1 MMTDIEIAQS
11 TPLCPIAEIA
21 EKAGIPA
28 EAAEP
33 YGSNKAKI
41 TEDFLR
47 QQEGRPRGKLILVT
61 AVNPTPAGEGKT
73 TTSIGLAQALCRL
86 GEKAIVTL
94 REPSLGPV
102 FGLKGGAAGGGYSQ
116 VLPMEEINLHFT
128 GDIHAVTAANN
139 LLSALIDNHIHQGNA
154 LSIDPERVV
163 FRRCMDMNDRSLRKI
178 EIGLGGKAN
187 GTPRMDGF
195 QISVASEVMAIL
207 CLAVDLRDLR
217 ERLGRILI
225 GYDTAGKAVFA
236 RDLQAEGAMAALLRE
251 ALRPNL
257 VQTLEHT
264 PCLMHGGPF
273 ANIAHGCNSVRATR
287 LALTLADYTVTEA
300 GFGSDLGAEKFF
312 DIKCPA
318 AGLEPSAAVLVVT
331 VRALRYNGGC
341 DKNSCREPNPQA
353 VAAGLCNLTAH
364 VENLRQY
371 GVPVVVAVNRF
382 PDDLPEE
389 LALIKAECE
398 RLGVRAAESEVFARG
413 GAGGEALA
421 QQVLAACREPA
432 HFAPITTAGMTL
444 REKIETIA
452 RRVYGAAAVEYSP
465 EAEQQ
470 LRQMA
475 ALGLE
480 NAPVCIAKTQYS
492 LSDDAKVLG
501 RPAGHTLHIRGLS
514 ASCGAGFAVAL
525 AGSVLT
531 MPGLPAHPAAMDIS
545 LTDDGK
551 ITGLFCFGG
560 RLPGG
565 GAGAQPRRPC
575 GPPQRPK
582 AAETAR
588 RAVGLRPGSCG
599 FCGAHFGA
607 GRLPMKILR

>member
-1 MMTDIEIAQS
+1 MMTDIEIAQAAV
-11 TPLCPIAEIA
+11 PQPISEIA
-21 EKAGIPA
+21 AAAGIPA
-28 EAAEP
+28 AAVEP
-33 YGSNKAKI
+33 YGSSKAKLS
-41 TEDFLR
+41 EQFLLEQR
-47 QQEGRPRGKLILVT
+47 DKPQGKLILVT

-73 TTSIGLAQALCRL
+73 TTAIGLGQALSLL
-86 GEKAIVTL
+86 GKRTMIAL

-102 FGLKGGAAGGGYSQ
+102 FGLKGGATGGGYAQ

-154 LSIDPERVV
+154 LALDPERIV
-163 FRRCMDMNDRSLRKI
+163 FRRCMDMNDRALRQI

-187 GTPRMDGF
+187 GVPRRDGF

-207 CLAVDLRDLR
+207 CLARDLADLR
-217 ERLGRILI
+217 ERLGRILV
-225 GYDTAGKAVFA
+225 GYTAAGAPVFA
-236 RDLQAEGAMAALLRE
+236 RDLRAEGAMAALLRD

-287 LALTLADYTVTEA
+287 LALTLAEYTVTEA

-318 AGLEPSAAVLVVT
+318 AGLTPSAAVLVVT

-341 DKNSCREPNPQA
+341 DKTACRRPDAE
-353 VAAGLCNLTAH
+353 AAARGLCNLSAH
-364 VENLRQY
+364 IQNLQQY

-389 LALIKAECE
+389 LTLIREECD
-398 RLGVRAAESEVFARG
+398 RRGVRMAESEVFARG
-413 GAGGEALA
+413 GQGGTALA
-421 QQVLAACREPA
+421 QQVMAACEEPN
-432 HFAPITTAGMTL
+432 HFAPLTTPAMTL

-452 RRVYGAAAVEYSP
+452 RRVYGADAVEYSP
-465 EAEQQ
+465 EALEQ
-470 LRQMA
+470 LGQMA

-480 NAPVCIAKTQYS
+480 HAPVCIAKTQYS
-492 LSDDAKVLG
+492 LSDDAKALG
-501 RPAGHTLHIRGLS
+501 RPQGHTLHIRGLS

-531 MPGLPAHPAAMDIS
+531 MPGLPARPAAMEIS
-545 LTDDGK
+545 VTDDGR
-551 ITGLFCFGG
+551 ITGLF
-560 RLPGG
+560 
-565 GAGAQPRRPC
+565 
-575 GPPQRPK
+575 
-582 AAETAR
+582 
-588 RAVGLRPGSCG
+588 
-599 FCGAHFGA
+599 
-607 GRLPMKILR
+607 

>member
-1 MMTDIEIAQS
+1 MTDIEIAQS

-154 LSIDPERVV
+154 LNIDPERVV

-207 CLAVDLRDLR
+207 CLAKDLRDLR

-371 GVPVVVAVNRF
+371 GVP
-382 PDDLPEE
+382 EE

-432 HFAPITTAGMTL
+432 HFAPIITAGMTL

-480 NAPVCIAKTQYS
+480 NAPVCIAKTEYS

-551 ITGLFCFGG
+551 ITGLF
-560 RLPGG
+560 
-565 GAGAQPRRPC
+565 
-575 GPPQRPK
+575 
-582 AAETAR
+582 
-588 RAVGLRPGSCG
+588 
-599 FCGAHFGA
+599 
-607 GRLPMKILR
+607 

>member
-154 LSIDPERVV
+154 LNIDPERVV

-300 GFGSDLGAEKFF
+300 GFG
-312 DIKCPA
+312 
-318 AGLEPSAAVLVVT
+318 
-331 VRALRYNGGC
+331 C

-413 GAGGEALA
+413 GAGG
-421 QQVLAACREPA
+421 
-432 HFAPITTAGMTL
+432 
-444 REKIETIA
+444 
-452 RRVYGAAAVEYSP
+452 RR
-465 EAEQQ
+465 
-470 LRQMA
+470 
-475 ALGLE
+475 
-480 NAPVCIAKTQYS
+480 
-492 LSDDAKVLG
+492 
-501 RPAGHTLHIRGLS
+501 
-514 ASCGAGFAVAL
+514 
-525 AGSVLT
+525 
-531 MPGLPAHPAAMDIS
+531 
-545 LTDDGK
+545 
-551 ITGLFCFGG
+551 
-560 RLPGG
+560 
-565 GAGAQPRRPC
+565 
-575 GPPQRPK
+575 
-582 AAETAR
+582 
-588 RAVGLRPGSCG
+588 
-599 FCGAHFGA
+599 
-607 GRLPMKILR
+607 

>member
-1 MMTDIEIAQS
+1 MMTDIEIAQAAV
-11 TPLCPIAEIA
+11 PQPISEIA
-21 EKAGIPA
+21 AAAGIPA
-28 EAAEP
+28 AAVEP
-33 YGSNKAKI
+33 YGSSKAKLS
-41 TEDFLR
+41 EQFLLEQR
-47 QQEGRPRGKLILVT
+47 DKPQGKLILVT

-73 TTSIGLAQALCRL
+73 TTAIGLGQALSLL
-86 GEKAIVTL
+86 GKRTMIAL

-102 FGLKGGAAGGGYSQ
+102 FGLKGGATGGGYAQ

-154 LSIDPERVV
+154 LALDPERIV
-163 FRRCMDMNDRSLRKI
+163 FRRCMDMNDRALRQI
-178 EIGLGGKAN
+178 EIGLGGKTN
-187 GTPRMDGF
+187 GVPRRDGF

-207 CLAVDLRDLR
+207 CLARDLADLR
-217 ERLGRILI
+217 ERLGRILV
-225 GYDTAGKAVFA
+225 GYTAAGAPVFA
-236 RDLQAEGAMAALLRE
+236 RDLRAEGAMAALLRD

-287 LALTLADYTVTEA
+287 LALTLAEYTVTEA

-318 AGLEPSAAVLVVT
+318 AGLTPSAAVLVVT

-341 DKNSCREPNPQA
+341 DKTACRRPDAEA
-353 VAAGLCNLTAH
+353 TARGLCNLSAH
-364 VENLRQY
+364 IQNLQQY

-389 LALIKAECE
+389 LALIREECG
-398 RLGVRAAESEVFARG
+398 RRGVRMAESEVFAKG
-413 GAGGEALA
+413 GQGGTALA
-421 QQVLAACREPA
+421 QQVMAACEEPN
-432 HFAPITTAGMTL
+432 HFAPLTTPAMTL

-452 RRVYGAAAVEYSP
+452 RRVYGADAVEYSP
-465 EAEQQ
+465 EALEQ
-470 LRQMA
+470 LGQMA

-480 NAPVCIAKTQYS
+480 HAPVCIAKTQYS
-492 LSDDAKVLG
+492 LSDDAKALG
-501 RPAGHTLHIRGLS
+501 RPQGHTLHIRGLS

-531 MPGLPAHPAAMDIS
+531 MPGLPARPAAMEIS
-545 LTDDGK
+545 VTDDGR
-551 ITGLFCFGG
+551 ITGLF
-560 RLPGG
+560 
-565 GAGAQPRRPC
+565 
-575 GPPQRPK
+575 
-582 AAETAR
+582 
-588 RAVGLRPGSCG
+588 
-599 FCGAHFGA
+599 
-607 GRLPMKILR
+607 

>member
-41 TEDFLR
+41 TEGFLR

-128 GDIHAVTAANN
+128 GDIHAVTVANN

-154 LSIDPERVV
+154 LNIDPERVV

-207 CLAVDLRDLR
+207 CLAKDLRDLR

-225 GYDTAGKAVFA
+225 GYDTAGKAIFA

-341 DKNSCREPNPQA
+341 DKNFCREPNPQA

-389 LALIKAECE
+389 LALIKTECE

-413 GAGGEALA
+413 GAGGEGLA

-551 ITGLFCFGG
+551 ITGLF
-560 RLPGG
+560 
-565 GAGAQPRRPC
+565 
-575 GPPQRPK
+575 
-582 AAETAR
+582 
-588 RAVGLRPGSCG
+588 
-599 FCGAHFGA
+599 
-607 GRLPMKILR
+607 

>member
-11 TPLCPIAEIA
+11 TPLCPITEIA

-154 LSIDPERVV
+154 LNIDPERVV

-207 CLAVDLRDLR
+207 CLAKDLRDLR

-371 GVPVVVAVNRF
+371 GVPVVVTVNRF

-475 ALGLE
+475 ALGL
-480 NAPVCIAKTQYS
+480 VSTWSYRTC
-492 LSDDAKVLG
+492 
-501 RPAGHTLHIRGLS
+501 
-514 ASCGAGFAVAL
+514 
-525 AGSVLT
+525 
-531 MPGLPAHPAAMDIS
+531 
-545 LTDDGK
+545 
-551 ITGLFCFGG
+551 
-560 RLPGG
+560 
-565 GAGAQPRRPC
+565 RR
-575 GPPQRPK
+575 K
-582 AAETAR
+582 
-588 RAVGLRPGSCG
+588 
-599 FCGAHFGA
+599 
-607 GRLPMKILR
+607 

>member
-1 MMTDIEIAQS
+1 MMTDIEIAQAAV
-11 TPLCPIAEIA
+11 PQPISEIA
-21 EKAGIPA
+21 AAAGIPA
-28 EAAEP
+28 AAVEP
-33 YGSNKAKI
+33 YGSSKAKLS
-41 TEDFLR
+41 EQFLLEQR
-47 QQEGRPRGKLILVT
+47 DKPQGKLILVT

-73 TTSIGLAQALCRL
+73 TTAIGLGQALSLL
-86 GEKAIVTL
+86 GKRTMIAL

-102 FGLKGGAAGGGYSQ
+102 FGLKGGATGGGYAQ

-154 LSIDPERVV
+154 LGLDPERIV
-163 FRRCMDMNDRSLRKI
+163 FRRCMDMNDRALRQI
-178 EIGLGGKAN
+178 EIGLGGKTN
-187 GTPRMDGF
+187 GVPRRDGF

-207 CLAVDLRDLR
+207 CLARDLADLR
-217 ERLGRILI
+217 ERLGRILV
-225 GYDTAGKAVFA
+225 GYTAAGSPVFA
-236 RDLQAEGAMAALLRE
+236 RDLRAEGAMAALLRD

-287 LALTLADYTVTEA
+287 LALTLAEYTVTEA

-318 AGLEPSAAVLVVT
+318 AGLTPSAAVLVVT

-341 DKNSCREPNPQA
+341 DKTACRRPDAEA
-353 VAAGLCNLTAH
+353 TARGLCNLSAH
-364 VENLRQY
+364 IQNLQQY

-389 LALIKAECE
+389 LTLIREECD
-398 RLGVRAAESEVFARG
+398 RRGVRMAESEVFARG
-413 GAGGEALA
+413 GQGGTALA
-421 QQVLAACREPA
+421 QQVMAACEEPN
-432 HFAPITTAGMTL
+432 HFAPLTTPAMTL

-452 RRVYGAAAVEYSP
+452 RRVYGADAVEYSP
-465 EAEQQ
+465 EALEQ
-470 LRQMA
+470 LGQMA

-480 NAPVCIAKTQYS
+480 HAPVCIAKTQYS
-492 LSDDAKVLG
+492 LSDDAKALG
-501 RPAGHTLHIRGLS
+501 RPQGHTLHIRGLS

-531 MPGLPAHPAAMDIS
+531 MPGLPAHPAAMEIS
-545 LTDDGK
+545 VTDDGR
-551 ITGLFCFGG
+551 ITGLF
-560 RLPGG
+560 
-565 GAGAQPRRPC
+565 
-575 GPPQRPK
+575 
-582 AAETAR
+582 
-588 RAVGLRPGSCG
+588 
-599 FCGAHFGA
+599 
-607 GRLPMKILR
+607 

>member
-1 MMTDIEIAQS
+1 MMTDIEIAQAAV
-11 TPLCPIAEIA
+11 PQPISEIA
-21 EKAGIPA
+21 AAAGIPA
-28 EAAEP
+28 AAVEP
-33 YGSNKAKI
+33 YGSSKAKLS
-41 TEDFLR
+41 EQFLLEQR
-47 QQEGRPRGKLILVT
+47 DKPQGKLILVT

-73 TTSIGLAQALCRL
+73 TTAIGLGQALSLL
-86 GEKAIVTL
+86 GKRTMIAL

-102 FGLKGGAAGGGYSQ
+102 FGLKGGATGGGYAQ

-154 LSIDPERVV
+154 LGLDPERIV
-163 FRRCMDMNDRSLRKI
+163 FRRCMDMNDRALRQI

-187 GTPRMDGF
+187 GVPRRDGF

-207 CLAVDLRDLR
+207 CLARDLADLR
-217 ERLGRILI
+217 ERLGRILV
-225 GYDTAGKAVFA
+225 GYTAAGAPVFA
-236 RDLQAEGAMAALLRE
+236 RDLRAEGAMAALLRD

-287 LALTLADYTVTEA
+287 LALTLAEYTVTEA

-318 AGLEPSAAVLVVT
+318 AGLTPSAAVLVVT

-341 DKNSCREPNPQA
+341 DKTACRRPDAE
-353 VAAGLCNLTAH
+353 AAARGLCNLSAH
-364 VENLRQY
+364 IQNLQQY

-389 LALIKAECE
+389 LALIREECG
-398 RLGVRAAESEVFARG
+398 RRGVRMAESEVFARG
-413 GAGGEALA
+413 GQGGTALA
-421 QQVLAACREPA
+421 QQVMAACEEPN
-432 HFAPITTAGMTL
+432 HFAPLTTPAMTL

-452 RRVYGAAAVEYSP
+452 RRVYGADAVEYSP
-465 EAEQQ
+465 EALEQ
-470 LRQMA
+470 LGQMA

-480 NAPVCIAKTQYS
+480 HAPVCIAKTQYS
-492 LSDDAKVLG
+492 LSDDAKALG
-501 RPAGHTLHIRGLS
+501 RPQGHTLHIRGLS

-531 MPGLPAHPAAMDIS
+531 MPGLPAHPAAMEIS
-545 LTDDGK
+545 VTDGGR
-551 ITGLFCFGG
+551 ITGLF
-560 RLPGG
+560 
-565 GAGAQPRRPC
+565 
-575 GPPQRPK
+575 
-582 AAETAR
+582 
-588 RAVGLRPGSCG
+588 
-599 FCGAHFGA
+599 
-607 GRLPMKILR
+607 

>member
-1 MMTDIEIAQS
+1 MMTDIEIAQAAV
-11 TPLCPIAEIA
+11 PQPISEIA
-21 EKAGIPA
+21 AAAGIPA
-28 EAAEP
+28 AAVEP
-33 YGSNKAKI
+33 YGSSKAKLS
-41 TEDFLR
+41 EQFLLEQR
-47 QQEGRPRGKLILVT
+47 DKPQGKLILVT

-73 TTSIGLAQALCRL
+73 TTAIGLGQALSLL
-86 GEKAIVTL
+86 GKRTMIAL

-102 FGLKGGAAGGGYSQ
+102 FGLKGGATGGGYAQ

-154 LSIDPERVV
+154 LALDPERIV
-163 FRRCMDMNDRSLRKI
+163 FRRCMDMNDRALRQI

-187 GTPRMDGF
+187 GVPRRDGF

-207 CLAVDLRDLR
+207 CLARDLADLR
-217 ERLGRILI
+217 ERLGRILV
-225 GYDTAGKAVFA
+225 GYTAAGAPVFA
-236 RDLQAEGAMAALLRE
+236 RDLRAEGAMAALLRD

-287 LALTLADYTVTEA
+287 LALTLAEYTVTEA

-318 AGLEPSAAVLVVT
+318 AGLTPSAAVLVVT

-341 DKNSCREPNPQA
+341 DKTACRRPDAEA
-353 VAAGLCNLTAH
+353 TARGLCNLSAH
-364 VENLRQY
+364 IQNLQQY

-389 LALIKAECE
+389 LTLIREECD
-398 RLGVRAAESEVFARG
+398 RRGVRMAESEVFARG
-413 GAGGEALA
+413 GQGGTALA
-421 QQVLAACREPA
+421 QQVMAACEEPN
-432 HFAPITTAGMTL
+432 HFAPLTTPAMTL

-452 RRVYGAAAVEYSP
+452 RRVYGADAVEYSP
-465 EAEQQ
+465 EALEQ
-470 LRQMA
+470 LGQMA

-480 NAPVCIAKTQYS
+480 HAPVCIAKTQYS
-492 LSDDAKVLG
+492 LSDDAKALG
-501 RPAGHTLHIRGLS
+501 RPQGHTLHIRGLS

-531 MPGLPAHPAAMDIS
+531 MPGLPARPAAMEIS
-545 LTDDGK
+545 VTDDGR
-551 ITGLFCFGG
+551 ITGLF
-560 RLPGG
+560 
-565 GAGAQPRRPC
+565 
-575 GPPQRPK
+575 
-582 AAETAR
+582 
-588 RAVGLRPGSCG
+588 
-599 FCGAHFGA
+599 
-607 GRLPMKILR
+607 

>member
-154 LSIDPERVV
+154 LNIDPERVV

-225 GYDTAGKAVFA
+225 GYNTAGKAVFA

-257 VQTLEHT
+257 VQTLERT

-551 ITGLFCFGG
+551 ITGLF
-560 RLPGG
+560 
-565 GAGAQPRRPC
+565 
-575 GPPQRPK
+575 
-582 AAETAR
+582 
-588 RAVGLRPGSCG
+588 
-599 FCGAHFGA
+599 
-607 GRLPMKILR
+607 

>member
-1 MMTDIEIAQS
+1 MLTDIEIAQS
-11 TPLCPIAEIA
+11 TPLCPITEIA

-154 LSIDPERVV
+154 LNIDPERVV

-178 EIGLGGKAN
+178 EIGLGGRAN

-207 CLAVDLRDLR
+207 CLAKDLRDLR

-257 VQTLEHT
+257 VQTMEHT

-382 PDDLPEE
+382 PNDLPEE

-492 LSDDAKVLG
+492 LSDDAKALG
-501 RPAGHTLHIRGLS
+501 RPTGHTLHIRGLS

-531 MPGLPAHPAAMDIS
+531 MPGLPAHPVAMNIS

-551 ITGLFCFGG
+551 ITGLF
-560 RLPGG
+560 
-565 GAGAQPRRPC
+565 
-575 GPPQRPK
+575 
-582 AAETAR
+582 
-588 RAVGLRPGSCG
+588 
-599 FCGAHFGA
+599 
-607 GRLPMKILR
+607 

>member
-1 MMTDIEIAQS
+1 MMTDIEIAQAAV
-11 TPLCPIAEIA
+11 PQPISEIA
-21 EKAGIPA
+21 AAAGIPA
-28 EAAEP
+28 AAVEP
-33 YGSNKAKI
+33 YGSSKAKLS
-41 TEDFLR
+41 EQFLLEQR
-47 QQEGRPRGKLILVT
+47 DKPQGKLILVT

-73 TTSIGLAQALCRL
+73 TTAIGLGQALSLL
-86 GEKAIVTL
+86 GKRTMIAL

-102 FGLKGGAAGGGYSQ
+102 FGLKGGATGGGYAQ

-154 LSIDPERVV
+154 LALDPERIV
-163 FRRCMDMNDRSLRKI
+163 FRRCMDMNDRALRQI

-187 GTPRMDGF
+187 GVPRRDGF

-207 CLAVDLRDLR
+207 CLARDLADLR
-217 ERLGRILI
+217 ERLGRILV
-225 GYDTAGKAVFA
+225 GYTAAGAPVFA
-236 RDLQAEGAMAALLRE
+236 RDLRAEGAMAALLRD

-287 LALTLADYTVTEA
+287 LALTLAEYTVTEA

-318 AGLEPSAAVLVVT
+318 AGLTPSAAVLVVT

-341 DKNSCREPNPQA
+341 DKTACRRPDAEA
-353 VAAGLCNLTAH
+353 TARGLCNLSAH
-364 VENLRQY
+364 IQNLQQY

-389 LALIKAECE
+389 LTLIREECD
-398 RLGVRAAESEVFARG
+398 RRGVRMAESEVFARG
-413 GAGGEALA
+413 GQGGTALA
-421 QQVLAACREPA
+421 QQVMAACEEPN
-432 HFAPITTAGMTL
+432 HFAPLTTPAMTL

-452 RRVYGAAAVEYSP
+452 RRVYGADAVEYSP
-465 EAEQQ
+465 EALEQ
-470 LRQMA
+470 LGQMA
-475 ALGLE
+475 VLGLE
-480 NAPVCIAKTQYS
+480 HAPVCIAKTQYS
-492 LSDDAKVLG
+492 LSDDAKALG
-501 RPAGHTLHIRGLS
+501 RPQGHTLHIRGLS

-531 MPGLPAHPAAMDIS
+531 MPGLPAHPAAMEIS
-545 LTDDGK
+545 VTDDGR
-551 ITGLFCFGG
+551 ITGLF
-560 RLPGG
+560 
-565 GAGAQPRRPC
+565 
-575 GPPQRPK
+575 
-582 AAETAR
+582 
-588 RAVGLRPGSCG
+588 
-599 FCGAHFGA
+599 
-607 GRLPMKILR
+607 

>member
-1 MMTDIEIAQS
+1 MLPALEIAQAAV
-11 TPLCPIAEIA
+11 PQPISEIA
-21 EKAGIPA
+21 AAAGIPA
-28 EAAEP
+28 AAVEP
-33 YGSNKAKI
+33 YGSSKAKLS
-41 TEDFLR
+41 EQFLLEQR
-47 QQEGRPRGKLILVT
+47 DKPQGKLILVT

-73 TTSIGLAQALCRL
+73 TTAIGLGQALSLL
-86 GEKAIVTL
+86 GKRTMIAL

-102 FGLKGGAAGGGYSQ
+102 FGLKGGATGGGYAQ

-154 LSIDPERVV
+154 LALDPERIV
-163 FRRCMDMNDRSLRKI
+163 FRRCMDMNDRALRQI

-187 GTPRMDGF
+187 GSPRLDGF

-207 CLAVDLRDLR
+207 CLARDLADLR
-217 ERLGRILI
+217 ERLGRILV
-225 GYDTAGKAVFA
+225 GYTAAGAPVFA
-236 RDLQAEGAMAALLRE
+236 RDLRAEGAMAALLRD

-287 LALTLADYTVTEA
+287 LALTLAEYTVTEA

-318 AGLEPSAAVLVVT
+318 AGLTPSAAVLVVT

-341 DKNSCREPNPQA
+341 DKTACRRPDAE
-353 VAAGLCNLTAH
+353 AAARGLCNLSAH
-364 VENLRQY
+364 IQNLQQY

-389 LALIKAECE
+389 LALIREECG
-398 RLGVRAAESEVFARG
+398 RRGVRMAESEVFAKG
-413 GAGGEALA
+413 GQGGTALA
-421 QQVLAACREPA
+421 QQVMAACEEPN
-432 HFAPITTAGMTL
+432 HFAPLTTPAMTL

-452 RRVYGAAAVEYSP
+452 RRVYGADAVEYSP
-465 EAEQQ
+465 EALEQ
-470 LRQMA
+470 LGQMA

-480 NAPVCIAKTQYS
+480 HAPVCIAKTQYS
-492 LSDDAKVLG
+492 LSDDAKALG
-501 RPAGHTLHIRGLS
+501 RPQGHTLHIRGLS

-531 MPGLPAHPAAMDIS
+531 MPGLPAHPAAMEIS
-545 LTDDGK
+545 VTDDGR
-551 ITGLFCFGG
+551 ITGLF
-560 RLPGG
+560 
-565 GAGAQPRRPC
+565 
-575 GPPQRPK
+575 
-582 AAETAR
+582 
-588 RAVGLRPGSCG
+588 
-599 FCGAHFGA
+599 
-607 GRLPMKILR
+607 

>member
-1 MMTDIEIAQS
+1 MMTDIEIAQAAV
-11 TPLCPIAEIA
+11 PQPISEIA
-21 EKAGIPA
+21 AAAGIPA
-28 EAAEP
+28 AAVEP
-33 YGSNKAKI
+33 YGSSKAKLS
-41 TEDFLR
+41 EQFLLEQR
-47 QQEGRPRGKLILVT
+47 DKPQGKLILVT

-73 TTSIGLAQALCRL
+73 TTAIGLGQALSLL
-86 GEKAIVTL
+86 GKRTMIAL

-102 FGLKGGAAGGGYSQ
+102 FGLKGGATGGGYAQ

-154 LSIDPERVV
+154 LGLDPERIV
-163 FRRCMDMNDRSLRKI
+163 FRRCMDMNDRALRQI

-187 GTPRMDGF
+187 GVPRRDGF

-207 CLAVDLRDLR
+207 CLARDLADLR
-217 ERLGRILI
+217 ERLGRILV
-225 GYDTAGKAVFA
+225 GYTAAGAPVFA
-236 RDLQAEGAMAALLRE
+236 RDLRAEGAMAALLRD

-287 LALTLADYTVTEA
+287 LALTLAEYTVTEA

-318 AGLEPSAAVLVVT
+318 AGLTPSAAVLVVT

-341 DKNSCREPNPQA
+341 DKTACRRPDAEA
-353 VAAGLCNLTAH
+353 TARGLCNLSAH
-364 VENLRQY
+364 IQNLQQY

-389 LALIKAECE
+389 LTLIREECD
-398 RLGVRAAESEVFARG
+398 RRGVRMAESEVFARG
-413 GAGGEALA
+413 GQGGTALA
-421 QQVLAACREPA
+421 QQVMAACEEPN
-432 HFAPITTAGMTL
+432 HFAPLTTPAMTL

-452 RRVYGAAAVEYSP
+452 RRVYGADAVEYSP
-465 EAEQQ
+465 EALEQ
-470 LRQMA
+470 LGQMA

-480 NAPVCIAKTQYS
+480 HAPVCIAKTQYS
-492 LSDDAKVLG
+492 LSDDAKALG
-501 RPAGHTLHIRGLS
+501 RPQGHTLHIRGLS

-531 MPGLPAHPAAMDIS
+531 MPGLPARPAAMEIS
-545 LTDDGK
+545 VSDDGR
-551 ITGLFCFGG
+551 ITGLF
-560 RLPGG
+560 
-565 GAGAQPRRPC
+565 
-575 GPPQRPK
+575 
-582 AAETAR
+582 
-588 RAVGLRPGSCG
+588 
-599 FCGAHFGA
+599 
-607 GRLPMKILR
+607 

>member
-1 MMTDIEIAQS
+1 MMTDIEIAQAAV
-11 TPLCPIAEIA
+11 PQPISEIA
-21 EKAGIPA
+21 AAAGIPA
-28 EAAEP
+28 AAVEP
-33 YGSNKAKI
+33 YGSSKAKLS
-41 TEDFLR
+41 EQFLLEQR
-47 QQEGRPRGKLILVT
+47 DKPQGKLILVT

-73 TTSIGLAQALCRL
+73 TTAIGLGQALSLL
-86 GEKAIVTL
+86 GKRTMIAL

-102 FGLKGGAAGGGYSQ
+102 FGLKGGATGGGYAQ

-154 LSIDPERVV
+154 LALDPERIV
-163 FRRCMDMNDRSLRKI
+163 FRRCMDMNDRALRQI
-178 EIGLGGKAN
+178 EIGLGGKTN
-187 GTPRMDGF
+187 GVPRRDGF

-207 CLAVDLRDLR
+207 CLARDLADLR
-217 ERLGRILI
+217 ERLGRILV
-225 GYDTAGKAVFA
+225 GYTAAGAPVFA
-236 RDLQAEGAMAALLRE
+236 RDLRAEGAMAALLRD

-287 LALTLADYTVTEA
+287 LALTLAEYTVTEA

-318 AGLEPSAAVLVVT
+318 AGLTPSAAVLVVT

-341 DKNSCREPNPQA
+341 DKTACRRPDAEA
-353 VAAGLCNLTAH
+353 TARGLCNLSAH
-364 VENLRQY
+364 IQNLQQY

-389 LALIKAECE
+389 LTLIREECD
-398 RLGVRAAESEVFARG
+398 RRGVRMAESEVFARG
-413 GAGGEALA
+413 GQGGTALA
-421 QQVLAACREPA
+421 QQVMAACEEPN
-432 HFAPITTAGMTL
+432 HFAPLTTPAMTL

-452 RRVYGAAAVEYSP
+452 RRVYGADAVEYSP
-465 EAEQQ
+465 EALEQ
-470 LRQMA
+470 LGQMA

-480 NAPVCIAKTQYS
+480 HAPVCIAKTQYS
-492 LSDDAKVLG
+492 LSDDAKALG
-501 RPAGHTLHIRGLS
+501 RPQGHTLHIRGLS

-531 MPGLPAHPAAMDIS
+531 MPGLPVHPAAMEIS
-545 LTDDGK
+545 VTDDGR
-551 ITGLFCFGG
+551 ITGLF
-560 RLPGG
+560 
-565 GAGAQPRRPC
+565 
-575 GPPQRPK
+575 
-582 AAETAR
+582 
-588 RAVGLRPGSCG
+588 
-599 FCGAHFGA
+599 
-607 GRLPMKILR
+607 

>member
-1 MMTDIEIAQS
+1 MMTDIEIAQAAV
-11 TPLCPIAEIA
+11 PQPISEIA
-21 EKAGIPA
+21 AAAGIPA
-28 EAAEP
+28 AAVEP
-33 YGSNKAKI
+33 YGSSKAKLS
-41 TEDFLR
+41 EQFLLEQR
-47 QQEGRPRGKLILVT
+47 DKPQGKLILVT

-73 TTSIGLAQALCRL
+73 TTAIGLGQALSLL
-86 GEKAIVTL
+86 GKRTMIAL

-102 FGLKGGAAGGGYSQ
+102 FGLKGGATGGGYAQ

-154 LSIDPERVV
+154 LGLDPERIV
-163 FRRCMDMNDRSLRKI
+163 FRRCMDMNDRALRQI
-178 EIGLGGKAN
+178 EIGLGGKTN
-187 GTPRMDGF
+187 GVPRRDGF

-207 CLAVDLRDLR
+207 CLARDLADLR
-217 ERLGRILI
+217 ERLGRILV
-225 GYDTAGKAVFA
+225 GYTAAGAPVFA
-236 RDLQAEGAMAALLRE
+236 RDLRAEGAMAALLRD

-287 LALTLADYTVTEA
+287 LALTLAEYTVTEA

-318 AGLEPSAAVLVVT
+318 AGLTPSAAVLVVT

-341 DKNSCREPNPQA
+341 DKTACRRPDAEA
-353 VAAGLCNLTAH
+353 TARGLCNLSAH
-364 VENLRQY
+364 IQNLQQY

-389 LALIKAECE
+389 LALIREECG
-398 RLGVRAAESEVFARG
+398 RRGVRMAESEVFAKG
-413 GAGGEALA
+413 GQGGTALA
-421 QQVLAACREPA
+421 QQVMAACEEPN
-432 HFAPITTAGMTL
+432 HFAPLTTPAMTL

-452 RRVYGAAAVEYSP
+452 RRVYGADAVEYSP
-465 EAEQQ
+465 EALEQ
-470 LRQMA
+470 LGQMA

-480 NAPVCIAKTQYS
+480 HAPVCIAKTQYS
-492 LSDDAKVLG
+492 LSDDAKALG
-501 RPAGHTLHIRGLS
+501 RPQGHTLHIRGLS

-531 MPGLPAHPAAMDIS
+531 MPGLPARPAAMEIS
-545 LTDDGK
+545 VTDDGR
-551 ITGLFCFGG
+551 ITGLF
-560 RLPGG
+560 
-565 GAGAQPRRPC
+565 
-575 GPPQRPK
+575 
-582 AAETAR
+582 
-588 RAVGLRPGSCG
+588 
-599 FCGAHFGA
+599 
-607 GRLPMKILR
+607 

>member
-1 MMTDIEIAQS
+1 MMTDIEIAQAAV
-11 TPLCPIAEIA
+11 PQPISEIA
-21 EKAGIPA
+21 AAAGIPA
-28 EAAEP
+28 AAVEP
-33 YGSNKAKI
+33 YGSSKAKLS
-41 TEDFLR
+41 EQFLLEQR
-47 QQEGRPRGKLILVT
+47 DKPQGKLILVT

-73 TTSIGLAQALCRL
+73 TTAIGLGQALSLL
-86 GEKAIVTL
+86 GKRTMIAL

-102 FGLKGGAAGGGYSQ
+102 FGLKGGATGGGYAQ

-154 LSIDPERVV
+154 LALDPERIV
-163 FRRCMDMNDRSLRKI
+163 FRRCMDMNDRALRQI
-178 EIGLGGKAN
+178 EIGLGGKTN
-187 GTPRMDGF
+187 GVPRRDGF

-207 CLAVDLRDLR
+207 CLARDLADLR
-217 ERLGRILI
+217 ERLGRILV
-225 GYDTAGKAVFA
+225 GYTAAGAPVFA
-236 RDLQAEGAMAALLRE
+236 RDLRAEGAMAALLRD

-287 LALTLADYTVTEA
+287 LALTLAEYTVTEA

-318 AGLEPSAAVLVVT
+318 AGLTPSAAVLVVT

-341 DKNSCREPNPQA
+341 DKTACRRPDAEA
-353 VAAGLCNLTAH
+353 TARGLCNLSAH
-364 VENLRQY
+364 IQNLQQY

-389 LALIKAECE
+389 LTLIREECD
-398 RLGVRAAESEVFARG
+398 RRGVRMAESEVFARG
-413 GAGGEALA
+413 GQGGTALA
-421 QQVLAACREPA
+421 QQVMAACEEPN
-432 HFAPITTAGMTL
+432 HFAPLTTPAMTL

-452 RRVYGAAAVEYSP
+452 RRVYGADAVEYSP
-465 EAEQQ
+465 EALEQ
-470 LRQMA
+470 LGQMA

-480 NAPVCIAKTQYS
+480 HAPVCIAKTQSS
-492 LSDDAKVLG
+492 LSDDAPALG
-501 RPAGHTLHIRGLS
+501 RPQGHTLHIRGLS

-531 MPGLPAHPAAMDIS
+531 MPGLPAHPAAMELS
-545 LTDDGK
+545 VAADGR
-551 ITGLFCFGG
+551 ITGLF
-560 RLPGG
+560 
-565 GAGAQPRRPC
+565 
-575 GPPQRPK
+575 
-582 AAETAR
+582 
-588 RAVGLRPGSCG
+588 
-599 FCGAHFGA
+599 
-607 GRLPMKILR
+607 

>member
-21 EKAGIPA
+21 AKAGIPA
-28 EAAEP
+28 DAAEP

-47 QQEGRPRGKLILVT
+47 QQEGQPQGKLILVT

-86 GEKAIVTL
+86 GKRAIVTL

-116 VLPMEEINLHFT
+116 VLPMEEINLHCT

-139 LLSALIDNHIHQGNA
+139 LLSALIDNHIHQGNV
-154 LSIDPERVV
+154 LDIDPERVV
-163 FRRCMDMNDRSLRKI
+163 FRRCMDMNDRALRRI

-187 GTPRMDGF
+187 GTPRFDGF

-207 CLAVDLRDLR
+207 CLARDLRDLR

-225 GYDTAGKAVFA
+225 GYNTAGKPIFA

-318 AGLEPSAAVLVVT
+318 AGLTPSAAVLVVT

-341 DKNSCREPNPQA
+341 DKDTCRTPDAAA

-382 PDDLPEE
+382 PDDQPEE
-389 LALIKAECE
+389 LALIRAECVH
-398 RLGVRAAESEVFARG
+398 LGVRVAESEVFAKG

-421 QQVLAACREPA
+421 QQVLAACDEPNR
-432 HFAPITTAGMTL
+432 FAPITSPAMTL
-444 REKIETIA
+444 REKIDAIA

-470 LRQMA
+470 LNEMA
-475 ALGLE
+475 ALGLAH
-480 NAPVCIAKTQYS
+480 APVCIAKTQYS
-492 LSDDAKVLG
+492 LSDNAKALG

-531 MPGLPAHPAAMDIS
+531 MPGLPAHPAAMEIS
-545 LTDDGK
+545 LTDDGR
-551 ITGLFCFGG
+551 ITGLF
-560 RLPGG
+560 
-565 GAGAQPRRPC
+565 
-575 GPPQRPK
+575 
-582 AAETAR
+582 
-588 RAVGLRPGSCG
+588 
-599 FCGAHFGA
+599 
-607 GRLPMKILR
+607 

>member
-1 MMTDIEIAQS
+1 MMTDIEIAQAAV
-11 TPLCPIAEIA
+11 PQPISEIA
-21 EKAGIPA
+21 AAAGIPA
-28 EAAEP
+28 AAVEP
-33 YGSNKAKI
+33 YGSSKAKLS
-41 TEDFLR
+41 EQFLLEQR
-47 QQEGRPRGKLILVT
+47 DKPQGKLILVT

-73 TTSIGLAQALCRL
+73 TTAIGLGQALSLL
-86 GEKAIVTL
+86 GKRTMIAL

-102 FGLKGGAAGGGYSQ
+102 FGLKGGATGGGYAQ

-154 LSIDPERVV
+154 LALDPERIV
-163 FRRCMDMNDRSLRKI
+163 FRRCMDMNDRALRQI
-178 EIGLGGKAN
+178 EIGLGGKTN
-187 GTPRMDGF
+187 GVPRRDGF

-207 CLAVDLRDLR
+207 CLARDLADLR
-217 ERLGRILI
+217 ERLGRILV
-225 GYDTAGKAVFA
+225 GYTAAGSPVFA
-236 RDLQAEGAMAALLRE
+236 RDLRAEGAMAALLRD

-287 LALTLADYTVTEA
+287 LALTLAEYTVTEA

-318 AGLEPSAAVLVVT
+318 AGLTPSAAVLVVT

-341 DKNSCREPNPQA
+341 DKTACRRPDAEA
-353 VAAGLCNLTAH
+353 TARGLCNLSAH
-364 VENLRQY
+364 IQNLQQY

-389 LALIKAECE
+389 LTLIREECD
-398 RLGVRAAESEVFARG
+398 RRGVRMAESEVFARG
-413 GAGGEALA
+413 GQGGTALA
-421 QQVLAACREPA
+421 QQVMAACEEPN
-432 HFAPITTAGMTL
+432 HFAPLTTPAMTL

-452 RRVYGAAAVEYSP
+452 RRVYGADAVEYSP
-465 EAEQQ
+465 EALEQ
-470 LRQMA
+470 LGQMA

-480 NAPVCIAKTQYS
+480 HAPVCIAKTQYS
-492 LSDDAKVLG
+492 LSDDAKALG
-501 RPAGHTLHIRGLS
+501 RPQGHTLHIRGLS

-531 MPGLPAHPAAMDIS
+531 MPGLPAHPAAMEIS
-545 LTDDGK
+545 VTDDGR
-551 ITGLFCFGG
+551 ITGLF
-560 RLPGG
+560 
-565 GAGAQPRRPC
+565 
-575 GPPQRPK
+575 
-582 AAETAR
+582 
-588 RAVGLRPGSCG
+588 
-599 FCGAHFGA
+599 
-607 GRLPMKILR
+607 

>member
-154 LSIDPERVV
+154 LNIDPERVV

-207 CLAVDLRDLR
+207 CLAKDLRDLR

-287 LALTLADYTVTEA
+287 LALTLADYTVTES

-318 AGLEPSAAVLVVT
+318 AGLEPSAAMLVVT

-341 DKNSCREPNPQA
+341 DKNSCREQNPQA

-382 PDDLPEE
+382 PNDLPEE

-531 MPGLPAHPAAMDIS
+531 MPGLPTHPAAMDIS

-551 ITGLFCFGG
+551 ITGLF
-560 RLPGG
+560 
-565 GAGAQPRRPC
+565 
-575 GPPQRPK
+575 
-582 AAETAR
+582 
-588 RAVGLRPGSCG
+588 
-599 FCGAHFGA
+599 
-607 GRLPMKILR
+607 

>member
-47 QQEGRPRGKLILVT
+47 QQEGRPRGKLIIVT

-154 LSIDPERVV
+154 LNIDPERVA

-187 GTPRMDGF
+187 GTSRMDGF

-207 CLAVDLRDLR
+207 CLAKDLRDLR

-382 PDDLPEE
+382 SDDLSEE

-413 GAGGEALA
+413 GAGGEVLA

-551 ITGLFCFGG
+551 ITGLF
-560 RLPGG
+560 
-565 GAGAQPRRPC
+565 
-575 GPPQRPK
+575 
-582 AAETAR
+582 
-588 RAVGLRPGSCG
+588 
-599 FCGAHFGA
+599 
-607 GRLPMKILR
+607 

>member
-1 MMTDIEIAQS
+1 MMTDIEIAQAAV
-11 TPLCPIAEIA
+11 PQPISEIA
-21 EKAGIPA
+21 AAAGIPA
-28 EAAEP
+28 AAVEP
-33 YGSNKAKI
+33 YGSSKAKLS
-41 TEDFLR
+41 EQFLLEQR
-47 QQEGRPRGKLILVT
+47 DKPQGKLILVT

-73 TTSIGLAQALCRL
+73 TTAIGLGQALSLL
-86 GEKAIVTL
+86 GKRTMIAL

-102 FGLKGGAAGGGYSQ
+102 FGLKGGATGGGYAQ

-154 LSIDPERVV
+154 LALDPERIV
-163 FRRCMDMNDRSLRKI
+163 FRRCMDMNDRALRQI
-178 EIGLGGKAN
+178 EIGLGGKTN
-187 GTPRMDGF
+187 GVPRRDGF

-207 CLAVDLRDLR
+207 CLARDLADLR
-217 ERLGRILI
+217 ERLGRILV
-225 GYDTAGKAVFA
+225 GYTAAGAPVFA
-236 RDLQAEGAMAALLRE
+236 RDLRAEGAMAALLRD

-287 LALTLADYTVTEA
+287 LALTLAEYTVTEA

-318 AGLEPSAAVLVVT
+318 AGLTPSAAVLVVT

-341 DKNSCREPNPQA
+341 DKTACRRPDAEA
-353 VAAGLCNLTAH
+353 TARGLCNLSAH
-364 VENLRQY
+364 IQNLQQY

-389 LALIKAECE
+389 LTLIREECA
-398 RLGVRAAESEVFARG
+398 RRGVRMAESEVFARG
-413 GAGGEALA
+413 GQGGTALA
-421 QQVLAACREPA
+421 QQVMAACEEPN
-432 HFAPITTAGMTL
+432 HFAPLTTPAMTL

-452 RRVYGAAAVEYSP
+452 RRVYGADAVEYSP
-465 EAEQQ
+465 EALEQ
-470 LRQMA
+470 LGQMA

-480 NAPVCIAKTQYS
+480 HAPVCIAKTQYS
-492 LSDDAKVLG
+492 LSDDAKALG
-501 RPAGHTLHIRGLS
+501 RPQGHTLHIRGLS

-531 MPGLPAHPAAMDIS
+531 MPGLPVHPAAMEIS
-545 LTDDGK
+545 VTDDGR
-551 ITGLFCFGG
+551 ITGLF
-560 RLPGG
+560 
-565 GAGAQPRRPC
+565 
-575 GPPQRPK
+575 
-582 AAETAR
+582 
-588 RAVGLRPGSCG
+588 
-599 FCGAHFGA
+599 
-607 GRLPMKILR
+607 